1 MAETLP
7 ANGTATAHLAWNER
21 WATAEGRADWLRADP
36 EVEHRAARVLAAGG
50 GRALD
55 LGCGVGRHALM
66 LARLGFATSAL
77 DASEIGI
84 RHLDAAARAEGLAI
98 DARVGL
104 MTDLPFAD
112 AAFDYVLAFDVIY
125 HGDGDVVRRTIA
137 EIRRVLRPEGLY
149 QGTMLT
155 KQNVHYGQGT
165 EIKPDTFVQPGIAD
179 RAHPHFY
186 CDGNE
191 LRALFTGF
199 RVLTLVSREHRRPGS
214 DHWHM
219 TAERLK

>member
-1 MAETLP
+1 MADAP
-7 ANGTATAHLAWNER
+7 AANPTATAHQAWNER
-21 WATAEGRADWLRADP
+21 WATAEGRADWLRPDP

-84 RHLDAAARAEGLAI
+84 RHVDAAARAEGLAI
-98 DARVGL
+98 DTRVGL

-112 AAFDYVLAFDVIY
+112 GAFDYVLAYDVIY
-125 HGDGDVVRRTIA
+125 HGDGNVVRRAIA
-137 EIRRVLRPEGLY
+137 EIRRVLRAQGIY
-149 QGTMLT
+149 QGTMLS
-155 KQNVHYGQGT
+155 KQNLPFGEGA
-165 EIKPDTFVQPGIAD
+165 EIALGTFVPTGGAD
-179 RAHPHFY
+179 RAHPHFT
-186 CDGNE
+186 CDGDE
-191 LRALFTGF
+191 LRALFAGF
-199 RVLTLVSREHRRPGS
+199 RMLTLVSREHRHPGS